1 MNIENGSFQLNR
13 YPTGMPVTESGQK
26 VSADAA
32 KPSGNALITQVAEGQ
47 MFEGKIVDVN
57 GSQVTIRMNGDA
69 MLQARMAEAMNMNIG
84 DSLSFLVKENS
95 GSTVLIQP
103 FAQNTE
109 AMKDN
114 AIFKLLEQ
122 NNLTPS
128 EKNYQIA
135 EALLSQNMRVDRA
148 SMQRLIQQA
157 YKYPDAS
164 IQTLATMNK
173 MNLAVDAQSIRQ
185 FELYQTNEHQIMQEI
200 TELSDALADTVR
212 TFGDGMSPEQTQAAF
227 AEVLQLVSDAEDTP
241 VLDPK
246 GLFVGQESISAA
258 ASASGQE
265 SGQVGVVPAASD
277 TELASALAEKL
288 HIGEADAMDVTKQM
302 MDMGFSKES
311 VSTMLSQSETPAQ
324 FLNHLQQAL
333 DYAVQEKQIPAERVQ
348 ELLQSDSMKEL
359 FAGVIKEKFTIQP
372 DKLQRPDEVTDYYKN
387 LYEKAGRILEHF
399 GSDAGQASGQ
409 QLSQSAKG
417 MQERIDF
424 MQNLNQMFAYTQLP
438 VRLEGRDQNADLFVY
453 MNKKRM
459 QEKREDISALLHLD
473 MDYLGPTDVHVS
485 LRGSVVHTRFYVEDE
500 ISAKIIDEHM
510 TSLEKAIAENGFS
523 LTNEV
528 ITREPTLHA
537 DTEKNAVIRE
547 MFGDDMEKSIKRY
560 SFDVRM

>member
-57 GSQVTIRMNGDA
+57 GSQVTIQMNGDA

-135 EALLSQNMRVDRA
+135 ETLLSQNMRVDRA

-185 FELYQTNEHQIMQEI
+185 FELYQTNQHQIMQEI

-212 TFGDGMSPEQTQAAF
+212 TFGDGMSPEQTQTAF
-227 AEVLQLVSDAEDTP
+227 AEVLQLVSDAEDAP

-246 GLFVGQESISAA
+246 SLFAGQETLSVSVAGQEAGRLMAA
-258 ASASGQE
+258 APEASG
-265 SGQVGVVPAASD
+265 

-288 HIGEADAMDVTKQM
+288 HIGEADAMAVTKQLT
-302 MDMGFSKES
+302 DMGLPKEV
-311 VSTMLSQSETPAQ
+311 VSAMLSQSETPAQ
-324 FLNHLQQAL
+324 FMNHLQQAL

-348 ELLQSDSMKEL
+348 VLLQSDSMKEL

-372 DKLQRPDEVTDYYKN
+372 DKLQRPDEVTEYYKH

-459 QEKREDISALLHLD
+459 QEKKEDISALLHLD

-510 TSLEKAIAENGFS
+510 SSLEKAIAENGFS

-547 MFGDDMEKSIKRY
+547 MFEDDMEKSIKRY

>member
-57 GSQVTIRMNGDA
+57 GSQVTIQMDGDA
-69 MLQARMAEAMNMNIG
+69 MLQARMAESMNMNIG

-135 EALLSQNMRVDRA
+135 ETLLSQNMRVDRA

-185 FELYQTNEHQIMQEI
+185 FELYQINQHQIMQEI

-212 TFGDGMSPEQTQAAF
+212 TFGDGMSPEQTQTAF
-227 AEVLQLVSDAEDTP
+227 ADALQLVSDAEDAP
-241 VLDPK
+241 ILDPK
-246 GLFVGQESISAA
+246 SLFAGQETLSVSVAGQEAGRLMAA
-258 ASASGQE
+258 APEASG
-265 SGQVGVVPAASD
+265 

-288 HIGEADAMDVTKQM
+288 HIGEADAMAVTKQLT
-302 MDMGFSKES
+302 DMGLPKEVIS
-311 VSTMLSQSETPAQ
+311 AILSQSETPAQ
-324 FLNHLQQAL
+324 FMNHLQQAL

-372 DKLQRPDEVTDYYKN
+372 DKLQRPDEVTEYYKH

-459 QEKREDISALLHLD
+459 QEKKEDISALLHLD

-510 TSLEKAIAENGFS
+510 SSLEKAIAENGFS

-547 MFGDDMEKSIKRY
+547 MFEDDMEKSIKRY

>member
-26 VSADAA
+26 ISSEAA

-57 GSQVTIRMNGDA
+57 GSQVTIQMDGDA

-95 GSTVLIQP
+95 GSNVLIQP

-135 EALLSQNMRVDRA
+135 EALLAQNMRVDRA
-148 SMQRLIQQA
+148 SMQRLMQQA

-173 MNLAVDAQSIRQ
+173 MNLVVDAQSIRQ
-185 FELYQTNEHQIMQEI
+185 FELYQTNQHQIMQEI

-212 TFGDGMSPEQTQAAF
+212 TFGDGMSPEQTQTAF
-227 AEVLQLVSDAEDTP
+227 AEVLQLVSDAEDAP
-241 VLDPK
+241 ILDPK
-246 GLFVGQESISAA
+246 SLFAGQETHFVSVAGQEAGRLMAA
-258 ASASGQE
+258 A
-265 SGQVGVVPAASD
+265 PAAAG

-288 HIGEADAMDVTKQM
+288 HIGEADAMAVTKQLT
-302 MDMGFSKES
+302 DMGLPKEV
-311 VSTMLSQSETPAQ
+311 VSAMLSQSETPAQ

-359 FAGVIKEKFTIQP
+359 FAGIIKEKFTIQP
-372 DKLQRPDEVTDYYKN
+372 DKLQQPNEVTEYYKH

-459 QEKREDISALLHLD
+459 QEKKEDISALLHLD

-510 TSLEKAIAENGFS
+510 SSLEKAIAENGFS

-547 MFGDDMEKSIKRY
+547 MFEDDMEKSIKRY

>member
-135 EALLSQNMRVDRA
+135 ETLLSQNMRVDRA

-185 FELYQTNEHQIMQEI
+185 FELYQTNKHQIMQEI

-212 TFGDGMSPEQTQAAF
+212 TFGDGMSPEQTQTAF
-227 AEVLQLVSDAEDTP
+227 AEVLQLVSDAEDAP
-241 VLDPK
+241 ILDPK
-246 GLFVGQESISAA
+246 SLFAGQETLSVSVAGQEAGRLMAA
-258 ASASGQE
+258 APEASG
-265 SGQVGVVPAASD
+265 

-288 HIGEADAMDVTKQM
+288 HIGEADAMAVTKQLT
-302 MDMGFSKES
+302 DMGLPKET
-311 VSTMLSQSETPAQ
+311 VSMMLSQSETPAQ

>member
-135 EALLSQNMRVDRA
+135 ETLLSQNMRVDRA

-185 FELYQTNEHQIMQEI
+185 FELYQINQHQIMQEI

-212 TFGDGMSPEQTQAAF
+212 TFGDGMSPEQTQTAF
-227 AEVLQLVSDAEDTP
+227 AEVLQLVSDAEDAP
-241 VLDPK
+241 ILDPK
-246 GLFVGQESISAA
+246 S
-258 ASASGQE
+258 
-265 SGQVGVVPAASD
+265 
-277 TELASALAEKL
+277 
-288 HIGEADAMDVTKQM
+288 
-302 MDMGFSKES
+302 
-311 VSTMLSQSETPAQ
+311 
-324 FLNHLQQAL
+324 
-333 DYAVQEKQIPAERVQ
+333 
-348 ELLQSDSMKEL
+348 L
-359 FAGVIKEKFTIQP
+359 FA
-372 DKLQRPDEVTDYYKN
+372 
-387 LYEKAGRILEHF
+387 
-399 GSDAGQASGQ
+399 
-409 QLSQSAKG
+409 
-417 MQERIDF
+417 
-424 MQNLNQMFAYTQLP
+424 
-438 VRLEGRDQNADLFVY
+438 
-453 MNKKRM
+453 
-459 QEKREDISALLHLD
+459 
-473 MDYLGPTDVHVS
+473 
-485 LRGSVVHTRFYVEDE
+485 
-500 ISAKIIDEHM
+500 
-510 TSLEKAIAENGFS
+510 
-523 LTNEV
+523 
-528 ITREPTLHA
+528 
-537 DTEKNAVIRE
+537 
-547 MFGDDMEKSIKRY
+547 
-560 SFDVRM
+560 

>member
-13 YPTGMPVTESGQK
+13 YPAGMPVTESGQK
-26 VSADAA
+26 VSADVG
-32 KPSGNALITQVAEGQ
+32 KPSGNALITQVPEGQ
-47 MFEGKIVDVN
+47 MFEGKIVNIN
-57 GSQVTIRMNGDA
+57 GSQVTIQMDGNA
-69 MLQARMAEAMNMNIG
+69 MLQARMAEAVNMNIG
-84 DSLSFLVKENS
+84 ESLSFLVKENS

-103 FAQNTE
+103 FEQNAE
-109 AMKDN
+109 VMKDS

-135 EALLSQNMRVDRA
+135 EALLSQNMRADRTG
-148 SMQRLIQQA
+148 MQKLIQQA

-164 IQTLATMNK
+164 IQTLVTMNK
-173 MNLAVDAQSIRQ
+173 MNLPIDAQSIEQ
-185 FELYQTNEHQIMQEI
+185 FELYQTNRHQMMQGISEF
-200 TELSDALADTVR
+200 ADTLSETIR
-212 TFGDGMSPEQTQAAF
+212 QDMPPEQAQAVF
-227 AEVLQLVSDAEDTP
+227 NEILQIVSDAEDAP
-241 VLDPK
+241 VLDMK
-246 GLFVGQESISAA
+246 MLFDNALSTAGQEISLLAGEQENPVAA
-258 ASASGQE
+258 GQE
-265 SGQVGVVPAASD
+265 P
-277 TELASALAEKL
+277 LAEEAALLADKL
-288 HIGEADAMDVTKQM
+288 HIGESEVADVAKQLEG
-302 MDMGFSKES
+302 MGIPKQ
-311 VSTMLSQSETPAQ
+311 VVQQVLSQSETPMQ

-333 DYAVQEKQIPAERVQ
+333 DYSVNNQQLSAEKVQDF
-348 ELLQSDSMKEL
+348 LQSDSMKEL
-359 FAGVIKEKFTIQP
+359 FAGAMKDKFTMQP
-372 DKLQRPDEVTDYYKN
+372 EKLQQPDEVTEYYKH
-387 LYEKAGRILEHF
+387 LYEKAGRLLEHF
-399 GSDAGQASGQ
+399 GSGTGSSTDQ
-409 QLSQSAKG
+409 QLSESAKG

-438 VRLEGRDQNADLFVY
+438 VRLEGRDENADLFVY
-453 MNKKRM
+453 MNKKRL
-459 QEKREDISALLHLD
+459 QEAKEDVSALLHLD

-485 LRGSVVHTRFYVEDE
+485 LRGTVVHTRFYVEDE

-547 MFGDDMEKSIKRY
+547 MLGDDMEKSIKRY

>member
-57 GSQVTIRMNGDA
+57 GSQVTIQMNGDA

-135 EALLSQNMRVDRA
+135 ETLLSQNMRVDRA

-185 FELYQTNEHQIMQEI
+185 FELYQTNQHQIMQEI

-212 TFGDGMSPEQTQAAF
+212 TFGDGMSPEQTQTAF
-227 AEVLQLVSDAEDTP
+227 AEVLQLLSDAEDAP

-246 GLFVGQESISAA
+246 SLFAGQETLSVSVAGQEAGRLMAA
-258 ASASGQE
+258 APEASG
-265 SGQVGVVPAASD
+265 

-288 HIGEADAMDVTKQM
+288 HIGEADAMAVTKQLT
-302 MDMGFSKES
+302 DMGLPKEV
-311 VSTMLSQSETPAQ
+311 VSAMLSQSETPAQ
-324 FLNHLQQAL
+324 FMNHLQQAL

-372 DKLQRPDEVTDYYKN
+372 DKLQRPDEVTEYYKH

-459 QEKREDISALLHLD
+459 QEKKEDISALLHLD

-510 TSLEKAIAENGFS
+510 SSLEKAIAENGFS

-547 MFGDDMEKSIKRY
+547 MFEDDMEKSIKRY